1 VRQRLTYA
9 AHALGVPERTVRRWV
24 HQHRLTATKRGGIYY
39 VDMLE
44 LAELVEAQHAGG
56 GRLARTPSGR
66 YDAVDSPAISAE
78 PQAPPSTPT
87 R

>member
-1 VRQRLTYA
+1 MRLVEA
-9 AHALGVPERTVRRWV
+9 AKAYRIPERTVRRWF
-24 HQHRLTATKRGGIYY
+24 HDGRLTGTKRGRVIHINPI
-39 VDMLE
+39 E

-66 YDAVDSPAISAE
+66 YDSVESPEISAE
-78 PQAPPSTPT
+78 PQAPPSTST